1 MKRNSI
7 NRLKTTLEYFSAQL
21 SLIRKSTAFFLRF
34 RASPSRPS
42 DNNNVKISVRRW
54 WNDPEVEK
62 PRTCSGKEACP
73 FFVSYV
79 KVRFTHDGEH

>member
-1 MKRNSI
+1 
-7 NRLKTTLEYFSAQL
+7 
-21 SLIRKSTAFFLRF
+21 
-34 RASPSRPS
+34 
-42 DNNNVKISVRRW
+42 VRRW